1 MNVLVTG
8 GAGYIGSHA
17 VKQLRE
23 AGHHV
28 VVLDNLERGHRAAV
42 PDDAPLEELDLR
54 ETEALTSALTY
65 HEIDCVMHFAAL
77 AYVGESVTDP
87 LTYYDNNI
95 AGSVSL
101 LGAMQNAGVNRIV
114 FSSTCATYG
123 EPETMP
129 ITENTPQQPI
139 NPYGRTKLAIEWALR
154 DLARANE
161 QFAFA
166 ALRYFNVAG
175 CAVDGSLGEDH
186 DPETH
191 IIPVLLQVALG
202 QREKVTIF
210 GDDYATPDGSCV
222 RDYIHVEDLAAAH
235 IEVMNALQPGD
246 ARFYNLG
253 IGHGHS
259 VKQLIE
265 SARRVTGHAIPAEI
279 GPRRPGDP
287 PQLYAN
293 ADKIKHELGWQPRYT
308 DLDRIVA
315 TAWRWFKT
323 HPDGYVEP

>member
-8 GAGYIGSHA
+8 GGGYIGSHA
-17 VKQLRE
+17 VKQLRA

-28 VVLDNLERGHRAAV
+28 VVLDNFDRGHRAAV
-42 PDDAPLEELDLR
+42 PDGAPLEELDLR
-54 ETEALTSALTY
+54 QTDALANALTY
-65 HEIDCVMHFAAL
+65 HRIECVMHFAAL
-77 AYVGESVTDP
+77 AYVGESVNEP
-87 LTYYDNNI
+87 LTYYDNNV

-101 LGAMQNAGVNRIV
+101 LEAMKRAGVKKIV

-123 EPETMP
+123 EPERMP
-129 ITENTPQQPI
+129 ITEDTPQQPI

-154 DLARANE
+154 DVAASDRD
-161 QFAFA
+161 FAFA

-175 CAVDGSLGEDH
+175 CAADGSLGEH
-186 DPETH
+186 HEPETH

-210 GDDYATPDGSCV
+210 GDDYDTADGTCV
-222 RDYIHVEDLAAAH
+222 RDYIHVEDLVEAH
-235 IEVMNALQPGD
+235 IQVMNALEPGD
-246 ARFYNLG
+246 QRCYNLG
-253 IGHGHS
+253 IGQGYT
-259 VKQLIE
+259 VKQLVDA
-265 SARRVTGHAIPAEI
+265 ARRVTGRDIPAET

-293 ADKIKHELGWQPRYT
+293 ADRIKQALNWQPKYT
-308 DLDRIVA
+308 DLDRIVE

-323 HPDGYVEP
+323 HPEGYVEP